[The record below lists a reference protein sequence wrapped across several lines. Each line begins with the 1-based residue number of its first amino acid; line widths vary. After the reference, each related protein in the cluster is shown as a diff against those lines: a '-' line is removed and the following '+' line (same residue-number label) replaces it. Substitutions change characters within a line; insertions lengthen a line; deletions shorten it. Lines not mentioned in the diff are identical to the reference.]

1 MFDVKDYSGWIS
13 CNEHQKYWT
22 QL

>member
-13 CNEHQKYWT
+13 GNEHQKYWT